1 MRKPKALQI
10 HRLDLSVALAAFLFC
25 LFVTFAQAGAEK
37 SRGLLWEVSKPGT
50 PASYLFGTLHS
61 EDPDV
66 VRLAAPVQQVFDA
79 AQTVV
84 LEVLFDMEA
93 MQLSSAAMLMM
104 DGRSLKD
111 IVGESLFAAAV
122 AAMQVRGMPE
132 MLTGHMQPWAV
143 AVSLSTPAPETG
155 QVLDMVL
162 YQGALLRGKPVHGLE
177 TIQEQLEVFTGM
189 PQADQVLLLRD
200 AVEHFHEIDA
210 LYAELLT
217 VWKQRDLARLVA
229 INEAAL
235 KNGDEQF
242 APDFQKRL
250 IVHRNHLMVERMQP
264 YLKQGK
270 AFVAVGALHLPG
282 DTGLLS
288 LLEQRGYS
296 VRVVY

>member
-1 MRKPKALQI
+1 MHKPITLRI
-10 HRLDLSVALAAFLFC
+10 HRMKLQTALAALLLC
-25 LFVTFAQAGAEK
+25 LFIPFAQAGAGK
-37 SRGLLWEVSKPGT
+37 DRGLLWEVSKPGV

-66 VRLAAPVQQVFDA
+66 VRLAAPVQQAFDA

-84 LEVLFDMEA
+84 IEVLFDMQA

-111 IVGESLFAAAV
+111 VVGEPLFTAAA
-122 AAMQVRGMPE
+122 AAMRARGMPE

-143 AVSLSTPAPETG
+143 AVSLSTPATETG
-155 QVLDMVL
+155 LVLDMVL
-162 YQGALLRGKPVHGLE
+162 YQGALQRGTPVHGLE

-189 PQADQVLLLRD
+189 PLADQVLLLRD
-200 AVEHFHEIDA
+200 AVEHVHEIDA
-210 LYAELLT
+210 LYAELLAA
-217 VWKQRDLARLVA
+217 WKQRDLARLVA
-229 INEAAL
+229 LNEAELAS
-235 KNGDEQF
+235 GDAQF
-242 APDFQKRL
+242 AADFQKRL

-282 DTGLLS
+282 ETGLLN
-288 LLEQRGYS
+288 LLEQRGYTVS
-296 VRVVY
+296 VVY